1 MRRRDVSNRDVAS
14 KSAAKG
20 RVLCQLEEDI
30 DVDRCGDGEESS
42 ALEVSPITVYETAYV
57 EAQLRMIAVNDN
69 FICYGIRNGLIRVF
83 SRKSGNVRSLLRGHS
98 DSISTLKFL
107 SNTDVLLSVDVQG
120 RVIVRKLTLQGGG
133 SDDEPESSVD
143 DTAAWTIESQ
153 NLVDF
158 DFQVNTP
165 DGHLPPA
172 ACWLPLDSR
181 RPGTCE
187 FALSAATCV
196 VCYECSLM
204 AKGDATAMQIDLEAP
219 PALRGLQVIEFDA
232 PVSCVDSAPV
242 GRKLVAASEGRAYV
256 LVKEEGEIEFECT
269 DTLSWGAE
277 TAIFASAERVILGN
291 ANNTEL
297 IVVDV
302 TQEPPHAVQRI
313 VFKSDSDKLFNVCL
327 QHNPETEIVLLSN
340 TRSNSVYALHFDKT
354 FDYFARFETSHPI
367 LSFDAHTERDA
378 DGGAMM
384 QLFCLQTQAIQTLT
398 MSVDACVPPEGA
410 VEAAGFMGTPKHK
423 TLEMSS
429 SATLLTPDMFG
440 GAELAGDDEEE
451 DEIVAVAP
459 PKKEAV
465 APAMAEEVVEES
477 EGESEDDK
485 DEEFESAN
493 MSESGTG
500 GVVAQR
506 GVEMMDMKQIRAIV
520 RDELRELLDEV
531 KAERRQAAEERK
543 ADMERVRKANETA
556 AANLK
561 RDVTN
566 AIATLLQ
573 QHSKEN
579 AKTLENGIGRAQSSA
594 ATSAQTA
601 MKSIVGPAA
610 DAAVRAQMETSVVP
624 KMEQACKTM
633 FVQIKQT
640 FEQGM
645 RDLNTELLAARESAA
660 ISQATPFVSG
670 LKQATSEVRQ
680 AATAL
685 MTDIPN
691 QVSQAL
697 AKTSAPAHAPA
708 AMAPPSGMS
717 KSAPQGKTLAQIEQ
731 RLDPT
736 VEIGQLLQANQI
748 DRAFNVALS
757 SSKVEVVMW
766 LVSQVASDRIFG
778 QTPCPLSQGVLLSLV
793 QQMSTDLS
801 TPDAPKKLDWIRDS
815 CLAIDPADPV
825 LRQHMRP
832 VLSTVHQ
839 ALMAAANSPRS
850 APEVRAGTRLCIH
863 VVNSMLSSL

>member
-1 MRRRDVSNRDVAS
+1 
-14 KSAAKG
+14 
-20 RVLCQLEEDI
+20 
-30 DVDRCGDGEESS
+30 
-42 ALEVSPITVYETAYV
+42 
-57 EAQLRMIAVNDN
+57 MIAVNDN
-69 FICYGIRNGLIRVF
+69 YICYGIRNGLVRVF

-107 SNTDVLLSVDVQG
+107 SNTDVLLSVDVRG
-120 RVIVRKLTLQGGG
+120 RVIVRKLTLQGAG
-133 SDDEPESSVD
+133 SDDGPDSSVD
-143 DTAAWTIESQ
+143 DTASWTIESQ

-187 FALSAATCV
+187 FALSAGTCV

-204 AKGDATAMQIDLEAP
+204 TKGDTTPMQIDLEAP

-291 ANNTEL
+291 TNNTEL

-313 VFKSDSDKLFNVCL
+313 VFKSDSNKLFNVCL
-327 QHNPETEIVLLSN
+327 QHNPETGIVLLSN

-367 LSFDAHTERDA
+367 LSFDSHSAHDA

-384 QLFCLQTQAIQTLT
+384 QLFCLQTQAIQMLK
-398 MSVDACVPPEGA
+398 MPVDACVPPEGA
-410 VEAAGFMGTPKHK
+410 VEAAGLMGTPKQK
-423 TLEMSS
+423 SLATSS

-440 GAELAGDDEEE
+440 GAELAGDEDEE
-451 DEIVAVAP
+451 DEIAAIAP
-459 PKKEAV
+459 PKKEIV
-465 APAMAEEVVEES
+465 APAMAQEVVEES

-506 GVEMMDMKQIRAIV
+506 GVELMDMKQIRAVI

-531 KAERRQAAEERK
+531 KAERLQAAEERK
-543 ADMERVRKANETA
+543 ADMERARKANETA

-601 MKSIVGPAA
+601 MKSIVGPAI

-633 FVQIKQT
+633 FAQVKQT
-640 FEQGM
+640 FEHGM

-697 AKTSAPAHAPA
+697 AKASARAPA
-708 AMAPPSGMS
+708 AMNAPPGMS

-736 VEIGQLLQANQI
+736 AEIGQLLQANQI

-793 QQMSTDLS
+793 QQLSTDLS
-801 TPDAPKKLDWIRDS
+801 TSDAPKKLDWIRDS

-839 ALMAAANSPRS
+839 SLMTAANSPRS